1 MSNYYLLNVTI
12 RGGRH
17 LIKAVLFDLDGTLID
32 TNNLI
37 IQSFKHT
44 YKKHLNEDVPES
56 EILMYFGEPLLD
68 TLARYDKDNAHIL
81 IQTYRAYNEAI
92 HDELTKEIAGVKETL
107 RELKALGIKLGVVT
121 SKRGE
126 LAERGLKL
134 FNLQDFMEVIVTPE
148 HTAKHKPD
156 AEPVLKACELLKIQP
171 EEALMVGD
179 SHFDILCGNNAGA
192 KTCLVKYTAL
202 PVEKIMIHNPDF
214 AVDEI
219 KDILEIVR
227 KENFR

>member
-1 MSNYYLLNVTI
+1 
-12 RGGRH
+12 

-44 YKKHLNEDVPES
+44 YKKHLDIDVPES
-56 EILMYFGEPLLD
+56 EIVMCFGEPLFD

-92 HDELTKEIAGVKETL
+92 HDELTTEINGAKETL
-107 RELKALGIKLGVVT
+107 RELRALGVKTAVVT
-121 SKRGE
+121 SKRRE

-148 HTAKHKPD
+148 DTTKHKPD
-156 AEPVLKACELLKIQP
+156 AEPVLKACQMLDIKP

-192 KTCLVKYTAL
+192 KTCLVKYTVL
-202 PVEKIMIHNPDF
+202 PVEDIMGHNPSY
-214 AVDEI
+214 AVDHI